1 MSQLE
6 NNFEKAL
13 WNTRFIILIAVILS
27 VLASITLFILG
38 TALRSDGIRAQVFK
52 QERSTGKDWQDVRP
66 DETLDRELEDAI
78 LTRARQLRITSA
90 QKAK

>member
-38 TALRSDGIRAQVFK
+38 GWDIIQATIFNNPLFHQEINNNNELLRAQYFNWEILFK
-52 QERSTGKDWQDVRP
+52 PLSFF
-66 DETLDRELEDAI
+66 
-78 LTRARQLRITSA
+78 TR
-90 QKAK
+90 